1 MCFCGTLCKIYYL
14 LSHSHSASC
23 WYKVF
28 NVFIRFLQG
37 FFGKIFH
44 AFLSPVL
51 ERKKKKN
58 HTLKCVQR
66 LFHPT
71 RERFH
76 SIKTGLR
83 RIANQVTKSNL
94 IYCVEIWS
102 EAPNQCPIF
111 QCDDYTAT
119 LFSTEINPVTTHQ
132 RWINGIKHLLL
143 HQQPPYHV
151 LSSNYLN
158 WHGQKEIQR
167 KTIITFQ
174 VLPKASFCF
183 WK

>member
-1 MCFCGTLCKIYYL
+1 MAHCVKFTIYFPTHILPVADIKYLMCSSDF
-14 LSHSHSASC
+14 
-23 WYKVF
+23 YKVSLVRSSMLF
-28 NVFIRFLQG
+28 CPQFWKG
-37 FFGKIFH
+37 
-44 AFLSPVL
+44 
-51 ERKKKKN
+51 KKKKN

-143 HQQPPYHV
+143 YQQPPYHV